1 MTHLSP
7 FLKKLR
13 PAALYRRRTG
23 EAVTR
28 ESVIDPA
35 RLTAWFDA
43 HAPGMVLYARQFLG
57 RGDPSAAAG
66 AAEDVVQEVFLRL
79 VTLPSEPQNIKAWL
93 YTAVRNA
100 AIAAARAGA
109 RRRRREQGGAERSQR
124 GWFQP
129 SPEDLLDAAA
139 AECALAGLPPGQRE
153 VVVLRLW
160 SGMTLAE
167 IAEVTGSSV
176 SGVFALYRTA
186 LAAVRRTMGAESSC
200 KSTT

>member
-1 MTHLSP
+1 M
-7 FLKKLR
+7 
-13 PAALYRRRTG
+13 
-23 EAVTR
+23 
-28 ESVIDPA
+28 IDPA

-57 RGDPSAAAG
+57 RGDPSAATG

-79 VTLPSEPQNIKAWL
+79 VTLPSEPANVKAWL

-100 AIAAARAGA
+100 AIAAGRAGA
-109 RRRRREQGGAERSQR
+109 RRRRREHGAAELGQR
-124 GWFQP
+124 GGWFQP

-186 LAAVRRTMGAESSC
+186 LAAVRRTMGAQSSC

>member
-1 MTHLSP
+1 
-7 FLKKLR
+7 
-13 PAALYRRRTG
+13 
-23 EAVTR
+23 
-28 ESVIDPA
+28 VIDPA

-57 RGDPSAAAG
+57 RGDPSAAGG

-79 VTLPSEPQNIKAWL
+79 VTLPSEPGNIKAWL

-100 AIAAARAGA
+100 AIAAARSGA
-109 RRRRREQGGAERSQR
+109 RRRRREQGVAEVHPHGR
-124 GWFQP
+124 WFQP
-129 SPEDLLDAAA
+129 SPEDLVDAAA
-139 AECALAGLPPGQRE
+139 AESAIASLPAAQRE

-167 IAEVTGSSV
+167 IADVTGASV
-176 SGVFALYRTA
+176 SGVFNLYRTA

-200 KSTT
+200 NRTT